1 MKAVV
6 KVRVRD
12 YDRALAACNE
22 VRRENGMRAVR
33 SIKPGVPCDSNQCP
47 IARTIGLEGWP
58 LSSEQDEAV
67 TPIVEAVDSADCA
80 SGQLVHVHRGKRAA

>member
-22 VRRENGMRAVR
+22 VRRNYGLRPVR
-33 SIKPGVPCDSNQCP
+33 SIKPGVQYDSNQCP

-58 LSSEQDEAV
+58 LTGEQHGAV
-67 TPIVEAVDSADCA
+67 MPIVEAVDSADCA
-80 SGQLVHVHRGKRAA
+80 SGQLVHVQRGKRAA